1 MARRPICRGIFP
13 ELNVTSKEQKTMP
26 SLNDRS
32 QIDPDREIAYRRGY
46 IHGVN
51 AIIDA
56 VREHLAEEQFK
67 RLEIWSSNVLGEWT
81 RGGRFEP
88 PDPPAL

>member
-1 MARRPICRGIFP
+1 
-13 ELNVTSKEQKTMP
+13 MP

-32 QIDPDREIAYRRGY
+32 QIDPDREITYRRGY

-51 AIIDA
+51 AIIAA
-56 VREHLAEEQFK
+56 VREHLTDEQFR

-81 RGGRFEP
+81 QNLAAP
-88 PDPPAL
+88 SWS